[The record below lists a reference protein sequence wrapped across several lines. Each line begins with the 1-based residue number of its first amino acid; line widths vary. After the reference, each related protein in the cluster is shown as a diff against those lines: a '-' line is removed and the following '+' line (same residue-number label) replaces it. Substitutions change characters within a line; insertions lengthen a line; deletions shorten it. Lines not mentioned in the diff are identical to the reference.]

1 MIFGYKRGRSVR
13 PETAAETTSKQ
24 ALKQW
29 STLTEEREVG
39 WSRQHSSRT
48 GPSRW
53 RGCNH
58 CSLNMCNK
66 IWQTG
71 EWPAP
76 WTQSLIITFPEKGNQ
91 QLCQNYRTVSLICH
105 LSKVMLKIILNRL
118 KPQAEKIIAEEQ
130 AGFRAGR
137 STTEQI
143 FILRILCDKY
153 LRTSKTS
160 TMSS

>member
-1 MIFGYKRGRSVR
+1 MR

-58 CSLNMCNK
+58 CSLNICNK

-76 WTQSLIITFPEKGNQ
+76 WTQSLIITFPKKGNQ

-105 LSKVMLKIILNRL
+105 PSKVMLTIILNRL
-118 KPQAEKIIAEEQ
+118 KSQAEKVTSEEQ

-143 FILRILCDKY
+143 FNLRILCDKY